1 MKKTY
6 MKPEI
11 TQEAVFEQ
19 HFLAGSN
26 EGVDDGDSLGD
37 KFNENDIS
45 YSNESNKLWDE
56 NESNSE
62 LSLTF
67 K

>member
-19 HFLAGSN
+19 HILAGSN
-26 EGVDDGDSLGD
+26 EGVKDGDSLGD
-37 KFNENDIS
+37 EYNSEDIS
-45 YSNESNKLWDE
+45 YSNEMNKLWDE
-56 NESNSE
+56 DESYSVP
-62 LSLTF
+62 SLTF

>member
-26 EGVDDGDSLGD
+26 EGVNDGDSLGD
-37 KFNENDIS
+37 DFNNDDIS
-45 YSNESNKLWDE
+45 YSNELNKLWDE
-56 NESNSE
+56 KESNSE
-62 LSLTF
+62 LSKTF